1 MIQHR
6 KVRRAFTGLVGL
18 PPEPD
23 ETTAAP
29 APAPV
34 AAPEPTVIA
43 KLGRP
48 TKGDEVMTPAERQR
62 QSRARKRQTETA
74 PERQQLITNIVRRIK
89 TSEHANIEMMQRAL
103 DAFRDSLNRFT
114 LEHLRDIAKTYDIHH
129 DLKGRSSLEGHT
141 GTKLVAGEFI
151 DRIGRISAESETLH
165 LYGGQSSSTNVD
177 DKVPKMR
184 EEDVTVWDLLPQI
197 SERMFEGE
205 ETDALWDTNN
215 SVLFHDL
222 ALRCKGCD
230 YRVATWLDARR
241 HTEDALKSAEKQTVY
256 VQDLQALAEKS
267 GDDTLLV
274 AARLRYRTENWK
286 HHGIARI
293 VVRDFRD
300 SAKKARKR
308 R

>member
-1 MIQHR
+1 MQP
-6 KVRRAFTGLVGL
+6 RRAQRAFHGLVGL
-18 PPEPD
+18 PPEDP
-23 ETTAAP
+23 TPTP
-29 APAPV
+29 APAIP
-34 AAPEPTVIA
+34 AAEPAVPA

-48 TKGDEVMTPAERQR
+48 SKNDEPMTAAERQR
-62 QSRARKRQTETA
+62 HSRARKRQVETA

-103 DAFRDSLNRFT
+103 DAFRDSLDALT
-114 LEHLRDIAKTYDIHH
+114 VEHLRDLAENYNIHH
-129 DLKGRSSLEGHT
+129 DLKGRNSLEGHT

-151 DRIGRISAESETLH
+151 DRIGRISAKSETLH
-165 LYGGQSSSTNVD
+165 LYGGQNSSTNVD

-184 EEDVTVWDLLPQI
+184 EEDVTVWDLLPHI

-205 ETDALWDTNN
+205 ETDALWDTDN
-215 SVLFHDL
+215 SVLFRNP

-230 YRVATWLDARR
+230 LRVATWLDARR
-241 HTEDALKSAEKQTVY
+241 HTEDALKSATKQLAY
-256 VQDLQALAEKS
+256 NQDLQALAEKS
-267 GDDTLLV
+267 GDNTLLV
-274 AARLRYRTENWK
+274 AGRQRFNDDRDGLWK
-286 HHGIARI
+286 HNGIARI